1 MKTMK
6 GKLLKKLKSIKPIGY
21 LRPDRV
27 LQVYASDGFLE
38 NYFPTKSIRKAE
50 TDTIRKE
57 EDANKVNQNTVT
69 VQQPEIID
77 VSELVR
83 DLESEETEMDD
94 EIDDKENIRPG
105 TEAKNPS
112 VVPIEMSRKLEA
124 IKEFEEL
131 RNGDSKNI
139 PLSEINVEIFR
150 RPDLNSCS
158 LFDPNLLAAFEQ
170 AVMEVKAQEAER
182 RARIRET
189 NPKNIK
195 EEDEENRPF
204 KARKIEENRDPL
216 LDIQENRDPLL
227 ESEENR
233 DPVLDFEERCPP
245 GGSDSV
251 VLYTTGLRGIRK
263 TFEDCNSIK
272 FLLDSFRVMYSERDI
287 SMHSVFREELWMTLG
302 GKIVPPRLFIKGRY
316 IGGAEVVLTLHEQ
329 GKLRPLF
336 EGVPVDWSEGP
347 CDGCAGFRFVVC
359 SNCNGSH
366 KVVSGD
372 AAASSEDCPECN
384 ENGLIICP
392 LCC

>member
-6 GKLLKKLKSIKPIGY
+6 GKLLKKLKTIKPIGY
-21 LRPDRV
+21 LKPDRV

-38 NYFPTKSIRKAE
+38 NYFPTKSNSKAE

-69 VQQPEIID
+69 VQEPEIID
-77 VSELVR
+77 VSELMR
-83 DLESEETEMDD
+83 DLESEEMEMDD

-131 RNGDSKNI
+131 RNGDSKNN
-139 PLSEINVEIFR
+139 PLSEINVENFR

-182 RARIRET
+182 RARMRET
-189 NPKNIK
+189 NPENIK

-216 LDIQENRDPLL
+216 SDIQENRDPLL
-227 ESEENR
+227 ELEEHR
-233 DPVLDFEERCPP
+233 DPLLDFEERCPP
-245 GGSDSV
+245 GGIDSV

-272 FLLDSFRVMYSERDI
+272 FLLDSFRVLYSERDI

-302 GKIVPPRLFIKGRY
+302 GKIVPPREARSS
-316 IGGAEVVLTLHEQ
+316 
-329 GKLRPLF
+329 R
-336 EGVPVDWSEGP
+336 
-347 CDGCAGFRFVVC
+347 
-359 SNCNGSH
+359 
-366 KVVSGD
+366 VSR
-372 AAASSEDCPECN
+372 
-384 ENGLIICP
+384 
-392 LCC
+392 

>member
-6 GKLLKKLKSIKPIGY
+6 GTLLKKLKSIKPIGF
-21 LRPDRV
+21 LKPDRV
-27 LQVYASDGFLE
+27 LQVYASDGFFE
-38 NYFPTKSIRKAE
+38 NYFPTKSNSKVE
-50 TDTIRKE
+50 TDSIRKE
-57 EDANKVNQNTVT
+57 EDANKVNQSTVT
-69 VQQPEIID
+69 VQEPEIID
-77 VSELVR
+77 VSELMR
-83 DLESEETEMDD
+83 DLESEETEMDH

-112 VVPIEMSRKLEA
+112 AVPIEMSRKLEA

-139 PLSEINVEIFR
+139 PLSEINFENFR

-182 RARIRET
+182 RARMRET
-189 NPKNIK
+189 NLENIK
-195 EEDEENRPF
+195 EEDEENRPS

-227 ESEENR
+227 ELEENR
-233 DPVLDFEERCPP
+233 DPLFDFEERCPP
-245 GGSDSV
+245 GGIDSV

-272 FLLDSFRVMYSERDI
+272 FLLDSFRVLYSERDI

-359 SNCNGSH
+359 SNCSGSH